1 MSVNQWRSGAY
12 LFHSAFP
19 LPIMVI
25 FMRLILIALATLFV
39 AQSAQAA
46 TFSADEIRSDIVGH
60 TIYLATPLG
69 GEFPLNYRP
78 GGQVDGDGEALGIG
92 HWVQPNDTGRWWID
106 GNRLCQQFDNWYN
119 GSPMCFTLTRTG
131 DRSLDWLRDNGESG
145 TARIGSS
152 L

>member
-1 MSVNQWRSGAY
+1 
-12 LFHSAFP
+12 
-19 LPIMVI
+19 MVT
-25 FMRLILIALATLFV
+25 FMRFILIVLATLFA

-92 HWVQPNDTGRWWID
+92 RWVQPNDTGRWWID

>member
-1 MSVNQWRSGAY
+1 
-12 LFHSAFP
+12 
-19 LPIMVI
+19 
-25 FMRLILIALATLFV
+25 MRILLIGLATLFA
-39 AQSAQAA
+39 AQTAHASA
-46 TFSADEIRSDIVGH
+46 FSAGEIRSNIIGH
-60 TIYLATPLG
+60 TIYLATPFG

-92 HWVQPNDTGRWWID
+92 RWVQPNDTGRWWID

-131 DRSLDWLRDNGESG
+131 ERSLDWLRDNGESG